1 MPSSFNG
8 LPLHP
13 LVVHAV
19 VVLVPLA
26 VVWLLVLTLVPRWR
40 DRYAG
45 LGALVAVVA
54 LGLVPLASETGE
66 SLQAQIGSV
75 GEHAVLGDQLK
86 YFVFPVTVLA
96 VVLWWVTRRARNG
109 GPVLARPLAL
119 TLAVL
124 SVVVSVAAGWQVY
137 RVGDSGARAVWEQRV
152 AQLSSAGR
160 G

>member
-26 VVWLLVLTLVPRWR
+26 VVWLLVLTFVPRWR

-45 LGALVAVVA
+45 LGALIALVA
-54 LGLVPLASETGE
+54 LVLTPVASETGE
-66 SLQAQIGSV
+66 SLQAQIGPV
-75 GEHAVLGDQLK
+75 GEHAALGDQLK
-86 YFVFPVTVLA
+86 FFVFPVAALA
-96 VVLWWVTRRARNG
+96 VALWWVTRRARS
-109 GPVLARPLAL
+109 GPALARPLAL

-124 SVVVSVAAGWQVY
+124 SVVASLATGWQVY
-137 RVGDSGARAVWEQRV
+137 RVGDSGARAVWQHSTS
-152 AQLSSAGR
+152 QLSSVGK